1 MPSPALEKE
10 PRELVDALQQANGR
24 MKTIL
29 TMVANIVHRQD
40 PEALVKI
47 GRLLKQEGY

>member
-1 MPSPALEKE
+1 MCSPALEKD

-29 TMVANIVHRQD
+29 TMIADIHKRQD
-40 PEALVKI
+40 PEAMLKI